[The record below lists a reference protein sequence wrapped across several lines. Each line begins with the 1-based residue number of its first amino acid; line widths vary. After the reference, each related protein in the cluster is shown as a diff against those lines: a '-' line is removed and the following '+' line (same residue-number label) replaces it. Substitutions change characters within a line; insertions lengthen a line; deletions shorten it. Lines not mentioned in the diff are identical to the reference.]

1 MKSSETGL
9 ILILSAILLALCLR
23 LPELELRPMHTDEA
37 VHAVKFGRLLEFHEY
52 IYDYNEYHGPT
63 LNYFNLIPAWLAG
76 TQKITQVNEFLLRV
90 VPVFFGVLLI
100 VLHLW
105 LIPGL
110 GSRIVAFS
118 AVLLAVSPAFVYYSR
133 YYIQEILLVCFTCG
147 IIAAGYR
154 YLRSRKLLWILLTG
168 MFIGLAHATKE
179 TCVIAFGSM
188 ILALLLVYLTH
199 KKFLTAGR
207 PKINILHLFLM
218 LAAAVLVS
226 AAFYSSFFT
235 HIPGVL
241 DSLRFWSTY
250 LDRAGQNDFHTH
262 PWYYYLQLLLYN
274 HEPNRPLWTEG
285 LIVILALIG
294 LLAIFTPRGKAIL
307 TAQTNISLPLLRF
320 LAFYTLLMAIL
331 YSAIPYKTPWCMLGF
346 LHGFILLAAVAI
358 VVLFALLKAIPW
370 KIIFGIFLLAGIVH
384 LIWQGY
390 QADYKYPA
398 DTANPYVYGHTSPDI
413 YPIVDRIEAVAQIAP
428 QGRDMNIAVICPA
441 HDYWPLPWYLRSFSR
456 VRWLDRVTDQIAGC
470 DLVMASPAL
479 EDELIE
485 KLYQLPP
492 PGQKNLYVPLFDT
505 YLELRPAVELR
516 GYLTSDLQQ
525 RLNASQQKPDTTP

>member
-9 ILILSAILLALCLR
+9 ILILSATLLALCLR

-63 LNYFNLIPAWLAG
+63 LNYFTLIPAWLGGA
-76 TQKITQVNEFLLRV
+76 QKITQVNEFLLRI
-90 VPVFFGVLLI
+90 VPVLFGVLLI

-105 LIPGL
+105 LIPAL
-110 GSRIVAFS
+110 GTRIVACS
-118 AVLLAVSPAFVYYSR
+118 AFLVAVSPALVYYSR
-133 YYIQEILLVCFTCG
+133 YYIQEILLVCFTFG
-147 IIAAGYR
+147 IIAAGFR
-154 YLRSRKLLWILLTG
+154 YLRSRKLIWILLTG

-188 ILALLLVYLTH
+188 ILSLLLVYLIN
-199 KKFLTAGR
+199 KKSFAAGR
-207 PKINILHLFLM
+207 PKINIFHVFLM
-218 LAAAVLVS
+218 IVTAFLVS

-250 LDRAGQNDFHTH
+250 LDRAGQNDFHLH

-274 HEPNRPLWTEG
+274 HEPNRPLWTES
-285 LIVILALIG
+285 LIVILALLG
-294 LLAIFTPRGKAIL
+294 LLAIFTRRGKAIL
-307 TAQTNISLPLLRF
+307 AAQTNISLSLLRF
-320 LAFYTLLMAIL
+320 LAFYTLIMAIL
-331 YSAIPYKTPWCMLGF
+331 YSAIPYKTPWCLLGF

-358 VVLFALLKAIPW
+358 VVLFAMLKAVPL
-370 KIIFGIFLLAGIVH
+370 KIVFGILLLAGAIH
-384 LIWQGY
+384 LVWLGY
-390 QADYKYPA
+390 QANYKYCA

-413 YPIVDRIEAVAQIAP
+413 YPIVDRIEAVVQIAP
-428 QGRDMNIAVICPA
+428 QGRDTNIAVICPA
-441 HDYWPLPWYLRSFSR
+441 HDYWPLPWYLRSFPH

-470 DLVMASPAL
+470 DLVIASPSL
-479 EDELIE
+479 ESELIE

-492 PGQKNLYVPLFDT
+492 PGQKNLYVPLFDS
-505 YLELRPAVELR
+505 YLELRPAIELR

-525 RLNASQQKPDTTP
+525 RLIASQQKPDTAP